1 MSASTVAQDY
11 EAHHPVSA
19 KLLPIRVSP
28 DRHRV
33 AILANFRLRREDGL
47 ATNTLYEVL
56 MEIPA
61 ILVVLGLI
69 ASTNGLG

>member
-1 MSASTVAQDY
+1 MPTSTVAQDY

-19 KLLPIRVSP
+19 ELLPIRVSP

-33 AILANFRLRREDGL
+33 AILANLRLRREDGL

>member
-1 MSASTVAQDY
+1 MATSKSAPDY
-11 EAHHPVSA
+11 EPHHRVSA
-19 KLLPIRVSP
+19 ELLPIRVSL
-28 DRHRV
+28 DRHRF
-33 AILANFRLRREDGL
+33 AILANLRLRREDGR

-69 ASTNGLG
+69 ASTNGLA